1 MMLGRFTLKKYNL
14 GLLTKR
20 VSSHFTTQ
28 SELDQLRAFFL
39 AHPEAGAGARA
50 RKQAEERVENN
61 MRWLQEYRG
70 VIQEWLGQRGVVRS
84 K

>member
-1 MMLGRFTLKKYNL
+1 MVGRFTLDDHNL
-14 GLLTKR
+14 GTLTKR

-28 SELDQLRAFFL
+28 SELDQLRSFFL

-61 MRWLQEYRG
+61 MRWLEEYRG
-70 VIQEWLGQRGVVRS
+70 VIQEWLAQRGAGQS
-84 K
+84 I